1 MSSTSSPFTCFITII
16 ARNYSVFSSLSAST
30 LSEFKKIHLNNCWYS
45 AGVLKQRFSQ
55 HCQIAIKSQVGSTV
69 PHLSHSFRWPIVQN
83 APTRVTFA
91 SAKESP
97 CRSTI
102 MRILGKNV
110 GLWARICKS
119 RFQEFSSHKILR
131 DLVNQT
137 YKSPV
142 LKVISMGICNQINL
156 PRMLND

>member
-1 MSSTSSPFTCFITII
+1 MSSTFSPFTCFITII

-45 AGVLKQRFSQ
+45 AGLLKQRFSQ
-55 HCQIAIKSQVGSTV
+55 HCQIAIKSQLGSTV
-69 PHLSHSFRWPIVQN
+69 PHLNHSFSWPIVQN

-97 CRSTI
+97 CRSSI

-110 GLWARICKS
+110 GLWARICKL

-137 YKSPV
+137 CKFPIM
-142 LKVISMGICNQINL
+142 KVISMEICNQINL